1 MTGGQNAATGG
12 PGADGE
18 RVPVPG
24 RLLAAA
30 TRLFA
35 EQGFERTSVQELV
48 DAAGVTKGAMYHY
61 FSSKDDLL
69 YAVYQRLMSL
79 QMRRLTEFAAAP
91 GPIAERVRAA
101 AADLVHTTVDN
112 LDDAVIFYR
121 SMHMLSADRQAAV
134 RKERRQYHELFRSMI
149 EQGRSE
155 GVFRSDV
162 PADIVAT
169 QYFGAVHHLGRWY
182 RRDGELD
189 GPALGEHFAGLLMAG
204 LRPV

>member
-1 MTGGQNAATGG
+1 MDAGTGAPA
-12 PGADGE
+12 ADGE

-69 YAVYQRLMSL
+69 YAIYQRLLSL
-79 QMRRLTEFAAAP
+79 QMHRLTEFAAAP
-91 GPIAERVRAA
+91 GPIADRVRAA

-112 LDDAVIFYR
+112 LDDAVIFFR
-121 SMHMLSADRQAAV
+121 SMHMLSADRRSAV
-134 RKERRQYHELFRSMI
+134 RKERRQYHELFRGMI
-149 EQGRSE
+149 EQGRRE
-155 GVFRSDV
+155 GVFRSDI

-182 RRDGELD
+182 RRGGELS
-189 GPALGEHFAGLLMAG
+189 GAALGEHFAGLLMAG
-204 LRPV
+204 LRPA